1 MSSDNELS
9 RRDFLQS
16 AGALTGASWLRIGTP
31 ALASIAQAA
40 CSAKQEGA
48 PFAVLR
54 EAEAADF
61 AAMAARIIPATDT
74 PGANEAGVIYFIDRA
89 FANEQSWSLHAARE
103 GLAKVNATLRNGTR
117 FAELNDSR
125 QDVVLGTI
133 ANGAFFDLIRRMTI
147 FGFFA
152 MSSYG
157 GNKNNI
163 AWDLIGFKG
172 HHGAW
177 ENPFGYYDADANGG
191 SSGGK

>member
-9 RRDFLQS
+9 RRGFLQS
-16 AGALTGASWLRIGTP
+16 AGAFTGSTWLRIGAP
-31 ALASIAQAA
+31 AIASLTQAA
-40 CSAKQEGA
+40 CSAKEKGA

-54 EAEAADF
+54 EDEADDF
-61 AAMAARIIPATDT
+61 AAMAARIIPTTDT

-89 FANEQSWSLHAARE
+89 FAKEQSWSLQAARD
-103 GLAKVNATLRNGTR
+103 GLAKLNATLRNGTR
-117 FAELNDSR
+117 FSDLSDNR

-133 ANGAFFDLIRRMTI
+133 ANGAFFDLMRRMTI

-157 GNKNNI
+157 GNTDNI
-163 AWDLIGFKG
+163 AWDLIGFDG

-177 ENPFGYYDADANGG
+177 ENPFGYYDAEANGG
-191 SSGGK
+191 SNGGE